1 MTVLFLFLAL
11 FVLMFMGVPIA
22 VALGLSSAIT
32 LFLFG
37 NESLSALAVKLFET
51 SELYTLLAI
60 PFFLISGAFMTTGG
74 MAQRLVAFANACVGH
89 IRGGLAMAAV
99 LACMLFSALSGSSP
113 ATIVAVGSIA
123 ITGMVNAG
131 YQKSFAAGIICNAGT
146 LGILI
151 PPSIVMV
158 VYAAATNTSVG
169 KLFVAGIVPGICLGL
184 ILMAVIYVIARL
196 KDLPAQPK
204 VGWRTVMLAGK
215 EALWGLLLLLII
227 LGGIYSGLFTPTE
240 AAAVAAVYAA
250 AVALFVYEDM
260 SWRDSHKVL
269 LDAGRLAVMLMFIIA
284 NAILFAYVLTTE
296 QIPQQMTR
304 WVLDQGL
311 GPIGFLIV
319 VNVILL
325 IAGSFMEPSAVTLI
339 MAPIFFPIA
348 VSLGID
354 PIHLGIIMMV
364 NMEIGLVTPPI
375 GLNLFVTSAV
385 AKISVGQTI
394 KAAMPWL
401 SILLLFLIL
410 VTYVPGLSLGL
421 PNWLGMP

>member
-1 MTVLFLFLAL
+1 
-11 FVLMFMGVPIA
+11 
-22 VALGLSSAIT
+22 
-32 LFLFG
+32 
-37 NESLSALAVKLFET
+37 
-51 SELYTLLAI
+51 
-60 PFFLISGAFMTTGG
+60 
-74 MAQRLVAFANACVGH
+74 
-89 IRGGLAMAAV
+89 
-99 LACMLFSALSGSSP
+99 
-113 ATIVAVGSIA
+113 
-123 ITGMVNAG
+123 
-131 YQKSFAAGIICNAGT
+131 
-146 LGILI
+146 
-151 PPSIVMV
+151 
-158 VYAAATNTSVG
+158 
-169 KLFVAGIVPGICLGL
+169 
-184 ILMAVIYVIARL
+184 
-196 KDLPAQPK
+196 LPAQPK